1 MYLGEHIAVVVP
13 AHDEAPHIRSVVE
26 TLPAVVD
33 RAYVVDDA
41 STDGTWGEIRAAV
54 RAAPAGRTLA
64 PTTTGRRED
73 VTAASG
79 GGADPADSG
88 GRAHATGSGVADG
101 GAQATLGQRL
111 PEELP
116 VKVPGE
122 KPDPV
127 IVAVRHGENRGRG
140 AAIKTGYRL
149 AMNDGMDVV
158 AVMDGDGQMD
168 PDQLKR
174 VLHPVASGQADY
186 AKGNR
191 LDGPEYWREMSGWRL
206 FGNVLLTGLT
216 RVSSGY
222 WGLRDPQNGYT
233 AISRATLE
241 SLALSELYDDYG
253 FLNDLLGEL
262 STEDARVFDVAL
274 PAVYGDEDSGIR
286 YSQFV
291 PAVSMLLLV
300 NFLRRLYVDG
310 ARRHRVG
317 LPAAYGVAVV
327 SWLGAVV
334 AALTAALPGGTTVPV
349 VLASVVGAAGPL
361 PLAATG
367 GFATAVA
374 VALDRRVN
382 AVLDGSD
389 GRVADPR

>member
-1 MYLGEHIAVVVP
+1 
-13 AHDEAPHIRSVVE
+13 
-26 TLPAVVD
+26 
-33 RAYVVDDA
+33 
-41 STDGTWGEIRAAV
+41 
-54 RAAPAGRTLA
+54 
-64 PTTTGRRED
+64 
-73 VTAASG
+73 
-79 GGADPADSG
+79 
-88 GRAHATGSGVADG
+88 
-101 GAQATLGQRL
+101 
-111 PEELP
+111 
-116 VKVPGE
+116 
-122 KPDPV
+122 
-127 IVAVRHGENRGRG
+127 
-140 AAIKTGYRL
+140 
-149 AMNDGMDVV
+149 
-158 AVMDGDGQMD
+158 MD